1 MLTLLSSSRSLPSL
15 SPEALAMLQ
24 TSLFEYFST
33 EFVSGNA
40 ENGVTCASPLPL
52 TLRHATPNLC

>member
-1 MLTLLSSSRSLPSL
+1 
-15 SPEALAMLQ
+15 MLQ